1 MNKVKNPNR
10 FGAAFSTIFYI
21 AAGVIFVF
29 GVVLLIV
36 FINMANSVVNS
47 NIYFQMLGIGELAQV
62 ILRPLQAGL
71 INLGIIVFIILLVLS
86 VVFASAGWIIRR
98 QSSLLARIT
107 VLEQK
112 VELDSSKPKN
122 VGE

>member
-10 FGAAFSTIFYI
+10 FGAVFSTIFYI

-47 NIYFQMLGIGELAQV
+47 NIYFQMLGIGELAKV

-98 QSSLLARIT
+98 QSSLFARIT
-107 VLEQK
+107 VLEEK
-112 VELDSSKPKN
+112 VELDSSNPKR